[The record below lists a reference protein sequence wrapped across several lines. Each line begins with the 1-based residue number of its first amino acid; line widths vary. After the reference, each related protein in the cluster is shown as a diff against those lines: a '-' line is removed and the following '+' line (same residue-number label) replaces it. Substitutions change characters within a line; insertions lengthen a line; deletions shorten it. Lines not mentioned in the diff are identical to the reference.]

1 MEGDLECTK
10 CSSIVNV
17 ESNWYGLSVR
27 FKFKCKC
34 NELDILSNASYTETF
49 DEALRRRKEW
59 KHYTQTKEK
68 CCEKHRVKS
77 KVQDFCGNCGT
88 TLL

>member
-10 CSSIVNV
+10 CGSIVYV
-17 ESNWYGLSVR
+17 ESNWYGLSQR

-34 NELDILSNASYTETF
+34 NELDILANASYIETF

-59 KHYTQTKEK
+59 KQHITTASTLHSNGCRLSK
-68 CCEKHRVKS
+68 C
-77 KVQDFCGNCGT
+77 
-88 TLL
+88 

>member
-10 CSSIVNV
+10 CGSIVYV
-17 ESNWYGLSVR
+17 ESNWYGLSRR

-34 NELDILSNASYTETF
+34 NELDILSNASYIETF

-59 KHYTQTKEK
+59 KQ
-68 CCEKHRVKS
+68 RR
-77 KVQDFCGNCGT
+77 T
-88 TLL
+88 TAST